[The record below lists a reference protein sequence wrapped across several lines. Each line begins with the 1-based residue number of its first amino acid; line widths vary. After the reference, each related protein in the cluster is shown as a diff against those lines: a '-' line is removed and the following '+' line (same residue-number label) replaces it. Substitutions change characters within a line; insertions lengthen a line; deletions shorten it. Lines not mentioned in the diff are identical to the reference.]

1 MSMADAASGDITVN
15 NLDCPN
21 ETVGHIASVV
31 HLEADSLVIVYAS
44 KDNGE
49 VELVKRGDAYRV
61 RVEDIPSDPD
71 AVNMGELRWFDTLD
85 GAVAQLAEWMGI
97 DVKELLDTGT
107 VDDPATIGVTVDDLD
122 CPRETAN
129 HTFSVLH
136 VKAEKPVIVY
146 TPKNGDGDSDDDGR
160 VELITVDGSYQ
171 VTVTRDIDGETVQER
186 EVFDTLGAAV
196 KQLATW
202 MSVDIE
208 VFLDGGDVDG

>member
-1 MSMADAASGDITVN
+1 MAVSSDIAVDD
-15 NLDCPN
+15 LDCPN

-31 HLEADSLVIVYAS
+31 HLEVDSLVIVYAS
-44 KDNGE
+44 KDEGE

-61 RVEDIPSDPD
+61 RIEDYPSDPD
-71 AVNMGELRWFDTLD
+71 AVNMRELRWFDTLD

-97 DVKELLDTGT
+97 DVEELLDTRT
-107 VDDPATIGVTVDDLD
+107 VTNAAAIGVTVDELD

-136 VKAEKPVIVY
+136 VEAEKLVIVY
-146 TPKNGDGDSDDDGR
+146 APKDSTDYGDSDDDGW

-171 VTVTRDIDGETVQER
+171 VTVARDVDGEAVQER

-196 KQLATW
+196 EQLATW